1 MDELDII
8 TKKRGKFLFEIIK
21 IFRHWRG
28 PENQHFSNQFIV
40 EILMGNL
47 AKAWATEIEE
57 DKKVTD
63 NLTAALASN
72 KSLTDINAQ
81 LTTQLQAGGVAT
93 VQKTPNGYVLDT
105 DDLATVDAIIQ
116 KHPPVPVIPA

>member
-1 MDELDII
+1 
-8 TKKRGKFLFEIIK
+8 
-21 IFRHWRG
+21 
-28 PENQHFSNQFIV
+28 
-40 EILMGNL
+40 MGNL